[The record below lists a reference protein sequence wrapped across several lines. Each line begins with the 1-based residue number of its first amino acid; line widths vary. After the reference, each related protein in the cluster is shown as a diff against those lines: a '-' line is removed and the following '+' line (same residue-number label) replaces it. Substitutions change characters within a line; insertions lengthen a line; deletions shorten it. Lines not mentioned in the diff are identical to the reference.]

1 MRNLPLAS
9 TSSDVAATLAIV
21 AAVIL
26 FISAGLVL
34 LCCLPKLASS
44 STTAPQPAQATSNP
58 AIHVS
63 NRAHD
68 VLVPVYST
76 SAPQQQQQ
84 QQTQQQQ
91 QQQSQRVPNGQLN
104 QASEVVMSAYG
115 PQDRLK
121 AGLNPYEHDGNF
133 SAASAREVE
142 GEAYQVL
149 QKRPEGQMTV
159 EFGHAPASARAVTAG
174 QQLFGAGGGG
184 SPMQLSRE
192 LPPLPA
198 DDDAR
203 NYTVVP
209 PVQLNDAAALKER
222 LRQKLAK
229 VNADLAHSSPSDEAL
244 NMYNNFPRPP
254 PARDET
260 PVEYRLQ
267 RPAPQG
273 PRTPRESV
281 DEEKLLE
288 EAGGDY
294 TDVRAKPRSVSP
306 RSGSST
312 AKVASSKTSSSARSG
327 KSGGSGGGGGGRQHG
342 GGGSGNSS
350 SSKKSSSK
358 PLF

>member
-1 MRNLPLAS
+1 MRNFPLAL
-9 TSSDVAATLAIV
+9 SDSDATASLGIV
-21 AAVIL
+21 AAIIFIL
-26 FISAGLVL
+26 FISTL
-34 LCCLPKLASS
+34 LFLFCCLPKLASTNS
-44 STTAPQPAQATSNP
+44 SSPQPAQATSNP

-76 SAPQQQQQ
+76 SAPPQQQQV
-84 QQTQQQQ
+84 
-91 QQQSQRVPNGQLN
+91 QSQRVPNGQLN
-104 QASEVVMSAYG
+104 QAASNASEVVMSAYG

-133 SAASAREVE
+133 SAGAPPREVE

-159 EFGHAPASARAVTAG
+159 EFGNNNASPASARPVTAG
-174 QQLFGAGGGG
+174 QQLFGAGGG

-198 DDDAR
+198 DGEAR

-267 RPAPQG
+267 RPAPKG

-306 RSGSST
+306 QSASST
-312 AKVASSKTSSSARSG
+312 ASVASSKTSSSSARSG
-327 KSGGSGGGGGGRQHG
+327 KSGGGGGRQHG
-342 GGGSGNSS
+342 GGGSSGSS